1 MFLTLSRV
9 YNANKFTTAY
19 FPYLYAILSYY
30 SHAGFIFRGYYD
42 DPTDS
47 SQVHMTKDILFRH
60 IVQFAALGMNL
71 IFMGIFL
78 VITRRDCIM
87 LNIFMWSLYMFDVF
101 QQEGKFYKNLLS
113 ILNHWLGLTRDT
125 YIASILL
132 SAFTIK
138 FTLDAQQIK
147 DQIFELYYR
156 KD

>member
-1 MFLTLSRV
+1 
-9 YNANKFTTAY
+9 
-19 FPYLYAILSYY
+19 
-30 SHAGFIFRGYYD
+30 
-42 DPTDS
+42 
-47 SQVHMTKDILFRH
+47 
-60 IVQFAALGMNL
+60 
-71 IFMGIFL
+71 
-78 VITRRDCIM
+78 
-87 LNIFMWSLYMFDVF
+87 MWSLYMFDVF